1 MLILLSTPITR
12 KLLFLFSSRSILSQ
26 NCQSLTLSIVVWKT
40 TSFPDILWKK
50 KREEEK
56 KKKAKQENTYSSF
69 DISYRRAQSR
79 KCNRRQW
86 PGIGSSR
93 HRVTAFKWQRR
104 CLFGKRA
111 INVGAE
117 RGGGIGHPPGKNVKA
132 TFSPIVARP
141 PFSLACALAE
151 DKCYSDFIRVRVSV
165 ATLLA
170 SQPGLFRVV
179 REGLLFLWTVLYMC
193 VYLYKT
199 RYVPMKGSIRKSIVA
214 LLQRSFAV
222 YRYVFA
228 FIFPCFAVG
237 HCLEMDV
244 SISLVSCRRDYCIN
258 PSASLFFF
266 SFFRRLSSFLPFF
279 FPHVSSLPEEGEI
292 GKLLGVT
299 PLLYI
304 IRFEGLLEAWI
315 KLLNGRKT
323 LLNVLCDIPLVSGI
337 IHERFKSL
345 NECFRSVVFNYISRR
360 VCMYVYMLFI
370 FVVKVI

>member
-1 MLILLSTPITR
+1 MTDVCRDVEIKDVRIVRFKHLDLNFYKKYLHLPISEFKKECRLIKSLPILLSTSITR

-86 PGIGSSR
+86 PGTGSSR

-179 REGLLFLWTVLYMC
+179 REGLLFLNEPCCIC
-193 VYLYKT
+193 VYTCIK
-199 RYVPMKGSIRKSIVA
+199 RDM
-214 LLQRSFAV
+214 
-222 YRYVFA
+222 
-228 FIFPCFAVG
+228 FP
-237 HCLEMDV
+237 
-244 SISLVSCRRDYCIN
+244 
-258 PSASLFFF
+258 
-266 SFFRRLSSFLPFF
+266 
-279 FPHVSSLPEEGEI
+279 
-292 GKLLGVT
+292 
-299 PLLYI
+299 
-304 IRFEGLLEAWI
+304 W
-315 KLLNGRKT
+315 
-323 LLNVLCDIPLVSGI
+323 
-337 IHERFKSL
+337 
-345 NECFRSVVFNYISRR
+345 
-360 VCMYVYMLFI
+360 
-370 FVVKVI
+370 KVR

>member
-1 MLILLSTPITR
+1 MTDVCRDIEIKDVCTVRFKHLDLNFYKKYLHLPISEFKKECRLIKSLPILLSTPITR

-86 PGIGSSR
+86 PGTGSSR

-228 FIFPCFAVG
+228 FILPCFAVG

-266 SFFRRLSSFLPFF
+266 SFFRRLSSFLLFF
-279 FPHVSSLPEEGEI
+279 FHISSWGRWNWQVTWRNSSPLYYPFRGI
-292 GKLLGVT
+292 TRGV
-299 PLLYI
+299 
-304 IRFEGLLEAWI
+304 
-315 KLLNGRKT
+315 N
-323 LLNVLCDIPLVSGI
+323 
-337 IHERFKSL
+337 
-345 NECFRSVVFNYISRR
+345 
-360 VCMYVYMLFI
+360 
-370 FVVKVI
+370 

>member
-1 MLILLSTPITR
+1 M
-12 KLLFLFSSRSILSQ
+12 SISHPFDRRLK
-26 NCQSLTLSIVVWKT
+26 NC
-40 TSFPDILWKK
+40 FPFEK
-50 KREEEK
+50 KRGRREKK

-86 PGIGSSR
+86 PGTGSSR

-228 FIFPCFAVG
+228 FILPCFAVG

-266 SFFRRLSSFLPFF
+266 SFFRRLSSFLLFF
-279 FPHVSSLPEEGEI
+279 FSYFFL
-292 GKLLGVT
+292 GKV
-299 PLLYI
+299 
-304 IRFEGLLEAWI
+304 
-315 KLLNGRKT
+315 KLASNLA
-323 LLNVLCDIPLVSGI
+323 
-337 IHERFKSL
+337 
-345 NECFRSVVFNYISRR
+345 
-360 VCMYVYMLFI
+360 
-370 FVVKVI
+370 